1 MRRLIKFEEISK
13 MSIQLKKEIDYLV
26 TLKTDLITDIN
37 SISECY
43 KGKDS
48 KIGINK
54 YLSYANNIDTFINTL
69 EQYYNYFDWL
79 GSSYKTT
86 FDTFKSN
93 VDKLNKK
100 EGMLDE

>member
-1 MRRLIKFEEISK
+1 MRRLIKFEEISN
-13 MSIQLKKEIDYLV
+13 MSIRLKKEIDNLV
-26 TLKTDLITDIN
+26 TYKNDLITDIN
-37 SISECY
+37 SISDCY

-54 YLSYANNIDTFINTL
+54 YLSYANNIDSFISTM

-86 FDTFKSN
+86 FDNFKSN
-93 VDKLNKK
+93 IDILNKK
-100 EGMLDE
+100 EGIIDG